1 MARITQKE
9 IISHFYATFDDGTV
23 MTQSEKNQNYKMQ
36 VFKLKNLR
44 KSVKTYIEEAK
55 IETNKSVDQIIM
67 DAITY
72 AGMTGCKFKSIASI
86 GYDVLPKSIDYWKRI
101 EFKLEKA
108 KEEAEQKEKEKA
120 IASELD
126 KKVEEHNKKLATTHK
141 VPSWMNLDEE

>member
-9 IISHFYATFDDGTV
+9 IINHFYATFDDGTV

-36 VFKLKNLR
+36 AFKLKNLR

-55 IETNKSVDQIIM
+55 IETDKSVDQIIM

-101 EFKLEKA
+101 EYKVKKAEEEK
-108 KEEAEQKEKEKA
+108 EQKEKEKS

-126 KKVEEHNKKLATTHK
+126 KKVEENNKKLANTHK
-141 VPSWMNLDEE
+141 VPSWYNLEE